1 MYAVMRLGKLKS
13 LGAVAATG
21 QHNERERETRN
32 ADPDRRAENVRLV
45 GSGDLQADVRGRL
58 EDAPPKRKDA
68 IIAIEHVMTASR
80 PFFDEAD
87 RATVDHWIECSM
99 GWLRETY
106 GEKNVVAA
114 TFHRDE
120 LAPHLHAIVVPV
132 TPDGG
137 GRQRF
142 VGFWAI

>member
-21 QHNERERETRN
+21 QHNERERRTPN

-45 GSGDLQADVRGRL
+45 GSGDLLADVQARL

-80 PFFDEAD
+80 PFFEEAD
-87 RATVDHWIECSM
+87 RATVDRWVERSM
-99 GWLRETY
+99 DWLRDTY
-106 GEKNVVAA
+106 G
-114 TFHRDE
+114 RDN
-120 LAPHLHAIVVPV
+120 IV
-132 TPDGG
+132 TN
-137 GRQRF
+137 
-142 VGFWAI
+142 